1 MAEMEQVS
9 AMSGS
14 LRSTII
20 KRITLLRKLLKK
32 LSETPSLNQDLQIA
46 LQNRKDEL
54 EGILR
59 EHERSN

>member
-1 MAEMEQVS
+1 
-9 AMSGS
+9 MSDS
-14 LRSTII
+14 LRTTII

-59 EHERSN
+59 AYG